1 MAHRLKVLLSVAL
14 AGSTALACSNPSGD
28 SPAPYT
34 PNPLG
39 SGSRIKDI
47 TNPTLPNHP
56 ANGAQV
62 NISGVTFNWVDTYD
76 ETKNGKSIGTV
87 YIQDV
92 ASQALYSGL
101 SIYEPAYIPPDLR
114 LSPGDVLDF
123 NQGQYGE
130 LPNVGAATFTTGT
143 YLVQLSKP
151 VGTFQYEYAPTE
163 PLVIDPTVLTAS
175 ATPAEFQTGLPYTS
189 MLVTIKDVS
198 LGAFSDD
205 THGRNTAPIILGSAD
220 GGTALGVLVSNE
232 LMEIDLGTYPPGTH
246 FTSITGLVTWFFSY
260 HIAPRTPSDLVVG
273 P

>member
-1 MAHRLKVLLSVAL
+1 MAHALKLLLSVLL
-14 AGSTALACSNPSGD
+14 AGSAGLACSSPSGD
-28 SPAPYT
+28 SPQPYT

-56 ANGAQV
+56 ANGATV
-62 NISGVTFNWVDTYD
+62 NISGVAFSWVDTYD

-92 ASQALYSGL
+92 ASQSPYSGL

-123 NQGQYGE
+123 NGGAYGE

-151 VGTFQYEYAPTE
+151 VGTFDYEYTPPAPT
-163 PLVIDPTVLTAS
+163 VMDPTVLTDS
-175 ATPAEFQTGLPYTS
+175 TTPAGFQKGLPWTS
-189 MLVTIKDVS
+189 MLVTVKDVS

-205 THGRNTAPIILGSAD
+205 THGRNTAPIILGGD
-220 GGTALGVLVSNE
+220 GGAALGVSVSNE
-232 LMEIDLGTYPPGTH
+232 LMEIDLNTYPAGTH

-260 HIAPRTPSDLVVG
+260 HIAPRTPADLVVG